1 VSKQPH
7 PRLRSRW
14 RGRGEQYVRSPNR
27 RVEPYLA
34 SPSEKGEPPLSS
46 ASEKGDSNLPSASG
60 RVEPYLPSASG
71 RAEPHPPSPSEKREP
86 YLPCPSGRGAWDE
99 GGFAFIA
106 ALFLLVVLG
115 AFVAFVISISMNAQ
129 SSGALAVQGTRAYEA
144 ARAGVEWATYQI
156 LDPRQAINGVVT
168 TPPACFASPSTPAL
182 PGQLGQFSLTVSCTR
197 YPSNSASPNYYE
209 EASLRVA
216 VYDVTSTATQGTPGA
231 ADYVER
237 QIQVRIEQCKDP
249 NAASPGYVCQ

>member
-1 VSKQPH
+1 MSKHPH
-7 PRLRSRW
+7 P
-14 RGRGEQYVRSPNR
+14 Q
-27 RVEPYLA
+27 
-34 SPSEKGEPPLSS
+34 PLSRKRERGGTAPTNCDQPFTS
-46 ASEKGDSNLPSASG
+46 AGGARG
-60 RVEPYLPSASG
+60 G
-71 RAEPHPPSPSEKREP
+71 PPSPLVP
-86 YLPCPSGRGAWDE
+86 FLLPFPAAGRKGAGGE

-115 AFVAFVISISMNAQ
+115 AFVAFVMSISMNAHA
-129 SSGALAVQGTRAYEA
+129 SGALAVQGARAYEA

-168 TPPACFASPSTPAL
+168 TPPPCFASPSTPAL

-197 YPSNSASPNYYE
+197 YPIGASSNYYE
-209 EASLRVA
+209 EGSQRVA
-216 VYDVTSTATQGTPGA
+216 VYDVIATATQGTPGA

-249 NAASPGYVCQ
+249 NASLPGYVCQ